1 MNKGNNSFT
10 PFQFKTIKL
19 TRNAKS
25 VFSNII
31 KAIVTYTHLLGRM
44 LIGLISE
51 RDLTFW
57 QVDPN
62 RTANHEAAL

>member
-1 MNKGNNSFT
+1 MPKSFK
-10 PFQFKTIKL
+10 QCYKH
-19 TRNAKS
+19 
-25 VFSNII
+25 
-31 KAIVTYTHLLGRM
+31 KAMVTCTHLLGRM

-62 RTANHEAAL
+62 RNANHEAAL